1 MTLRSVVA
9 DPTINNKSKLKIKII
24 SCEHYY
30 KCIIITGR
38 LCHVD
43 YVSVKRTTDFFGSK
57 RELGDLL
64 PSQKPAS
71 PSSSVDHMSSTFV
84 SLPLI
89 IVDKTVGTL
98 FTDAFVVGY

>member
-71 PSSSVDHMSSTFV
+71 PSSSVD
-84 SLPLI
+84 
-89 IVDKTVGTL
+89 KTVGTL